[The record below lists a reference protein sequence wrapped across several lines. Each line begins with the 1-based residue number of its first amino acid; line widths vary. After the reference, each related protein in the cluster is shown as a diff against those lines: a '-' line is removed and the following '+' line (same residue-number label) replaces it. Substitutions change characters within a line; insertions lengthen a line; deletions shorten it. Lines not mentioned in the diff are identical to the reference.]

1 MMNGLRGNAAI
12 VGTAES
18 DLGEVAPDMSPIDL
32 MAQGTVR
39 ALDNCGLSLSDVDGV
54 LVAAS
59 QSRMAALSLCE
70 YLGVNP
76 NFFDSTQIGGSSF
89 MAHLTHAQAA
99 ISAGLCETLIVA
111 YGSTQRTIGRATAS
125 AREPNPYEDPYKP
138 MMPPSAYALAASRH
152 MHQFGTTR
160 EQLAEVAVAARNW
173 AKLNPN
179 SFLTDNLT
187 VEDVLNARMIS
198 HPFTVRDCC
207 LVTDGGGAIV
217 VTTPER
223 AKDLKQIPVYI
234 LGTGETITHA
244 MISQMPDLTTSG
256 TAISGPIAF
265 ERAGVKPSDIDV
277 LALYDAFTI
286 NVILFLEDLGYC
298 KKGEGGA
305 FVEGGRIAPGGEL
318 AVNTSGGGL
327 SYCHPGMYGLLV
339 LIEAVRQI
347 QGVCGARQQDSV
359 NLSLAHGNGGVLSS
373 QCTVILGNEET
384 L

>member
-1 MMNGLRGNAAI
+1 MTDLRGNIAI

-18 DLGEVAPDMSPIDL
+18 DLGEVAPEMSPVDL

-39 ALDNCGLSLSDVDGV
+39 ALDDCGLSLKDVDG
-54 LVAAS
+54 LFVAAS
-59 QSRMAALSLCE
+59 QTRMAAMSLAE
-70 YLGVNP
+70 YLGIQP
-76 NFFDSTQIGGSSF
+76 NYFDSTQIGGSSF

-99 ISAGLCETLIVA
+99 IAAGLCETVVVA

-138 MMPPSAYALAASRH
+138 MMPPSAYAMAASRH
-152 MHQFGTTR
+152 MHEFGTTR
-160 EQLAEVAVAARNW
+160 EQLAQVAVSAREW
-173 AKLNPN
+173 AKLNPK
-179 SFLTDNLT
+179 SFMTDDLTID
-187 VEDVLNARMIS
+187 DVLNARMVS

-217 VTTPER
+217 LTTPER
-223 AKDLKQIPVYI
+223 AKDLKRKPAYV

-256 TAISGPIAF
+256 AATSGPIAYK
-265 ERAGVKPSDIDV
+265 RAGVKPADIDV

-286 NVILFLEDLGYC
+286 NVLLFLEDLGFC
-298 KKGEGGA
+298 KKGEAGS
-305 FVEGGRIAPGGEL
+305 FVEGGRIGPGGEL

-339 LIEAVRQI
+339 LIEAARQI
-347 QGVCGARQQDSV
+347 QGVCGDRQQDGV
-359 NLSLAHGNGGVLSS
+359 ELTLAHGNGGVLSS
-373 QCTVILGNEET
+373 QCTVILGSEAT

>member
-1 MMNGLRGNAAI
+1 MSKIRGNAAI

-18 DLGEVAPDMSPIDL
+18 DLGAVAPDMSPVDL

-39 ALDNCGLSLSDVDGV
+39 ALDDCGLSLSDVDGI

-76 NFFDSTQIGGSSF
+76 KFFDSTQIGGSSF

-99 ISAGLCETLIVA
+99 IAAGLCETVVVA

-152 MHQFGTTR
+152 MHEFGTTR

-173 AKLNPN
+173 AKLNPK
-179 SFLTDNLT
+179 SFMTDDLT
-187 VEDVLNARMIS
+187 VDDVLNARMIS

-223 AKDLKQIPVYI
+223 AKDLKQKPVYI
-234 LGTGETITHA
+234 LGTGEAITHA

-256 TAISGPIAF
+256 TAISGPITF
-265 ERAGVKPSDIDV
+265 ERAGVKPADIDV
-277 LALYDAFTI
+277 LALYEAFTI
-286 NVILFLEDLGYC
+286 NVILKIKNKSFNCESVVPKCRFIPSIGNTKVDFLC
-298 KKGEGGA
+298 
-305 FVEGGRIAPGGEL
+305 
-318 AVNTSGGGL
+318 
-327 SYCHPGMYGLLV
+327 
-339 LIEAVRQI
+339 
-347 QGVCGARQQDSV
+347 
-359 NLSLAHGNGGVLSS
+359 
-373 QCTVILGNEET
+373 
-384 L
+384 